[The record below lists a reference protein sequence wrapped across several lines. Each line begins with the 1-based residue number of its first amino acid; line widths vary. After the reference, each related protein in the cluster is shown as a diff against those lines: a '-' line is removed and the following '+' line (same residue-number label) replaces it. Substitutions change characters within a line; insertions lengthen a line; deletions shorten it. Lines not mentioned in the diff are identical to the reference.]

1 MSFSMPS
8 VWRPEISR
16 RPAMSAAFTMPTA
29 TIATRTQASTSL
41 PLRSSML
48 SIATPTRMTI
58 AIAAAWDSTARIVET
73 MSEALYGSRNRRSRM
88 KVLR

>member
-16 RPAMSAAFTMPTA
+16 RPAMSAAFTTPTA

-41 PLRSSML
+41 PLSVL
-48 SIATPTRMTI
+48 
-58 AIAAAWDSTARIVET
+58 D
-73 MSEALYGSRNRRSRM
+73 ALDRDADEDDDRDRGRLREHGQKRRDGERRL
-88 KVLR
+88 VRLQEP